1 MNTDVCVCLCVCLC
15 RLFRIVKVNRVL
27 LISVRATTKQN
38 YAKEVANYSAN
49 NETQKYYVADPWL
62 TLDATL
68 RSRQSC
74 PAAGI
79 SNKEKKRNTKIL
91 VHGLYRN
98 CCVYINI
105 DCECRTDECIKCDKI
120 KYTQRGT
127 EKCAKF

>member
-1 MNTDVCVCLCVCLC
+1 MCVCVC

-74 PAAGI
+74 PAAKG
-79 SNKEKKRNTKIL
+79 
-91 VHGLYRN
+91 
-98 CCVYINI
+98 
-105 DCECRTDECIKCDKI
+105 
-120 KYTQRGT
+120 
-127 EKCAKF
+127 